1 MTSSE
6 SPRLS
11 IVITS
16 YTMERLADVCDL
28 LDSIKHQRFTD
39 DQQLGGL
46 SESTIE
52 TIFIAEGSHELYE
65 RVEDYVEKIGLRN
78 FKAFFSAEKLYLS
91 GARRLGAKFAKGEI
105 VAFVDDD
112 SVLFPEWAEEMVA
125 SYQDESVIGVS
136 GAALPAWQG
145 KGLDWLP
152 KNFYW
157 IISCTDWTGWDELR
171 EARSL
176 WGMNMSL
183 RREAFEKTDPF
194 LSDIGHRDLFLGY
207 REPPIAEDLEFSLRV
222 KRSTGKRLLYNPKA
236 RVWHKV
242 YAYRT
247 TSRFVASRAH
257 HIGVSRR
264 VLRKAGLKEQA
275 KMSLEKG
282 VVNGIFGIIYSL
294 PRDFFKSPVIAWK
307 KSAVTA
313 TVIVF
318 AALGFLF
325 PGDSLQAAGSI
336 RNALK

>member
-1 MTSSE
+1 MRSSD

-16 YTMERLADVCDL
+16 YTMDRFQDICDL
-28 LDSIKHQRFTD
+28 LDSIKQQRYTE
-39 DQQLGGL
+39 DQRSPGL
-46 SESTIE
+46 SEVTVE
-52 TIFIAEGSHELYE
+52 TIFIAEGSPELYE
-65 RVEDYVEKIGLRN
+65 RVKEYGDKIGMHN
-78 FKAFFSAEKLYLS
+78 FEATFSVEKLYLS
-91 GARRLGAKFAKGEI
+91 GARRLGAKHAKGEI

-152 KNFYW
+152 KNLYW
-157 IISCTDWTGWDELR
+157 LISCTDWTGWNEPR

-183 RREAFEKTDPF
+183 RRAAFEKTDPF

-222 KRSTGKRLLYNPKA
+222 KRATGKRLLYNPKA
-236 RVWHKV
+236 KVWHKV
-242 YAYRT
+242 YAYRIT
-247 TSRFVASRAH
+247 FRFVASRAH

-282 VVNGIFGIIYSL
+282 VVNGIFGIICSL
-294 PRDFFKSPVIAWK
+294 PRDFIKSPVVAWK
-307 KSAVTA
+307 RFAVTV
-313 TVIVF
+313 TVVAF

-325 PGDSLQAAGSI
+325 PGDSLQAARNI
-336 RNALK
+336 RDAL